1 MLASFFAD
9 QLGLVTPS
17 VLSPIKKGYHT
28 SVPFFKDSKT
38 NLSIGSKGCKKYMN
52 TENVL
57 VSLTVEQKFSTA
69 FQSRSEKHRTETFSK
84 HW

>member
-38 NLSIGSKGCKKYMN
+38 NLSIGSKTKDLR
-52 TENVL
+52 NVRL
-57 VSLTVEQKFSTA
+57 AVVNIVIQ
-69 FQSRSEKHRTETFSK
+69 QSI
-84 HW
+84 